1 MSSVKEAVSKD
12 EWSNIAS
19 PKCKGVFVIRIY
31 ILFFSISS
39 KFYGNSSTI
48 IYGHKSKLTSFPSS
62 MEIPLILPSEPLGI
76 LRSKSYWFT
85 SPT

>member
-1 MSSVKEAVSKD
+1 
-12 EWSNIAS
+12 
-19 PKCKGVFVIRIY
+19 VIRIY

-48 IYGHKSKLTSFPSS
+48 IYGHKSKSTLFPSS

-76 LRSKSYWFT
+76 LRSKSY
-85 SPT
+85 